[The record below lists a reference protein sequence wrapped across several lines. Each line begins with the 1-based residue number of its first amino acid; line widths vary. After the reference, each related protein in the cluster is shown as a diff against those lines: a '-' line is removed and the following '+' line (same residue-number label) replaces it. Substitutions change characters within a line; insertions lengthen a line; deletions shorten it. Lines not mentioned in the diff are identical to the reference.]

1 MWEALFLLL
10 PIAAFSGWWV
20 GKRSRQIAWP
30 SLITSDAHLPIKAG
44 EIIEGVGT
52 AEGIET
58 TLALGTLLR
67 KRGEVGKAIY
77 LHQQLAENPNLSAR
91 QKIQYV
97 YELAQDYMRAGVYDR
112 AENLFLQLTQNGN
125 KAPESSLHSLI
136 EIYVREKDWL
146 KAIHT
151 CQQLEKI
158 TCKPQKELIAH
169 FYCELAEIAYQNT
182 QTTIAIHEL
191 KKALEANI
199 CSVRAGLLIAEIFI
213 SLHQYSKALRY
224 LKKIPKQ
231 DSGFIAEVIPQI
243 VNCFENLGKNNALL
257 AYLYE
262 LLKQCPS
269 ISVVLAIA
277 EQIKKRE
284 SELVAAN
291 YLADFMRQQPS
302 LRGLTYLVDF
312 HLSRTA
318 GMVKEDLLMLKQ
330 LMGNLILSK
339 PTYQCLQ
346 CGFGCK
352 TLLWHCPSCRTWG
365 QIKPNQI

>member
-10 PIAAFSGWWV
+10 PIAAFSGWWI
-20 GKRSRQIAWP
+20 GKKSRQMVWS
-30 SLITSDAHLPIKAG
+30 SLISTDTSLPKKEQEFLEG
-44 EIIEGVGT
+44 TTEGV
-52 AEGIET
+52 ET
-58 TLALGTLLR
+58 TLALGTLFR

-91 QKIQYV
+91 QKIQYM

-112 AENLFLQLTQNGN
+112 AETLFLQLTQNGN
-125 KAPESSLHSLI
+125 KAPESSLQYLI
-136 EIYVREKDWL
+136 EIYVREKDWT
-146 KAIHT
+146 KAIQT

-158 TCKPQKELIAH
+158 AHKSQRKLIAH
-169 FYCELAEIAYQNT
+169 FYCELAEIAYQNC
-182 QTTIAIHEL
+182 QPVIAISEL
-191 KKALEANI
+191 KKALEVDSS
-199 CSVRAGLLIAEIFI
+199 SVRAGLLMAEMSI
-213 SLHQYSKALRY
+213 SLHQHSKALRY
-224 LKKIPKQ
+224 LKKIPVQ
-231 DSGFIAEVIPQI
+231 DVGFTTEAVPKI
-243 VNCFENLGKNNALL
+243 VYCFEKLGKNNALL

-269 ISVVLAIA
+269 ISVVLAIS

-312 HLSRTA
+312 HLSRTD

-330 LMGNLILSK
+330 LMKNLIMSK
-339 PTYQCLQ
+339 PTYQCVQ

-352 TLLWHCPSCRTWG
+352 KLLWQCPSCRTWG